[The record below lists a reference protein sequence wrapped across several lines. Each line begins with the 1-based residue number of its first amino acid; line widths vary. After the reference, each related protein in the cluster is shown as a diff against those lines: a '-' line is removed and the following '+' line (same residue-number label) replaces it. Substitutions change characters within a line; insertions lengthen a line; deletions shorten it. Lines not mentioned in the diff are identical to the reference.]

1 MVISNRATALADF
14 SAIPGPDSTLSDIK
28 SLFGTI
34 ERAPGFL
41 AGECFQCAISNV
53 KCFISAKLTEVSKP
67 KALNI
72 LMDDSQE
79 IYRKS
84 DKYI

>member
-34 ERAPGFL
+34 ERAQGFL
-41 AGECFQCAISNV
+41 AGGCFQYAISSVNTLV
-53 KCFISAKLTEVSKP
+53 SAESNEVSKP

-72 LMDDSQE
+72 LMDDSQV